1 MANQIINTE
10 VTRSENKAKLP
21 EERQIATSDALE
33 IAFHIHHFFKLWF
46 NFQKVIK
53 IIQEAFLT
61 LGADQ
66 SESNQI
72 GKGFNNVELIKLLN
86 VTASQNFP
94 VSYQI
99 LSIFVT
105 VRFT

>member
-53 IIQEAFLT
+53 IIQE
-61 LGADQ
+61 
-66 SESNQI
+66 ESNQI